1 VARTDWYI
9 DELKDLQMGLFKKIE
24 NIFKVRTQLTDTEVM
39 LLAKEIDFFDQLER
53 MGYNKI
59 LIRMQGQYE
68 DEVAQIFSSL
78 GASRMSRIPMD
89 AVRVMDDLIAFEMD
103 YLADSVKVYAKD
115 LKRAMLR
122 GIATGQSDRVIIE
135 SMKIQFGAGKGISG
149 REAQSLLGDA
159 FARFSNSTQ
168 AKAFEQFPEQKFIYV
183 GPNDAV
189 TRDACQRVLSG
200 SMSNNGFTLQEING
214 LANGSDFFGFSD
226 RGGYNCRHDWVPII

>member
-1 VARTDWYI
+1 MARTDWYI
-9 DELKDLQMGLFKKIE
+9 NELKDLQMGLFNKIE

-53 MGYNKI
+53 MGYNNI
-59 LIRMQGQYE
+59 LIKMQGQYE
-68 DEVAQIFSSL
+68 DEVAMIFRSL

-103 YLADSVKVYAKD
+103 YLADSVKVYAKA
-115 LKRAMLR
+115 LKNAMLR

-135 SMKIQFGAGKGISG
+135 SMKIQFGAGKGITG

-159 FARFSNSTQ
+159 FSRFSNSTQ
-168 AKAFEQFPEQKFIYV
+168 AKAFQEFPEQKFIYV

-200 SMSNNGFTLQEING
+200 SMSNDGFTAKEINA

-226 RGGYNCRHDWVPII
+226 SGGYNCRHDWVPIL

>member
-1 VARTDWYI
+1 MARTDWYI
-9 DELKDLQMGLFKKIE
+9 NELKDLQMGLFNKIE

-53 MGYNKI
+53 MGYNNI
-59 LIRMQGQYE
+59 LIKMQGQYE
-68 DEVAQIFSSL
+68 DEVAMIFRSL

-135 SMKIQFGAGKGISG
+135 SMKIQFGAGKGITG

-159 FARFSNSTQ
+159 FSRFSNSTQ
-168 AKAFEQFPEQKFIYV
+168 AKAFQEFPEQKFIYV

-200 SMSNNGFTLQEING
+200 SMSNDGFTAKEINA

-226 RGGYNCRHDWVPII
+226 RGGYNCRHDWVPIL

>member
-1 VARTDWYI
+1 MARTDWYI
-9 DELKDLQMGLFKKIE
+9 NELKDLQMGLFNKIE

-53 MGYNKI
+53 MGYNNI
-59 LIRMQGQYE
+59 LIKMQGQYE
-68 DEVAQIFSSL
+68 DEVAMIFRSL

-103 YLADSVKVYAKD
+103 YLADSVKVYAKA
-115 LKRAMLR
+115 LKNAMLR

-135 SMKIQFGAGKGISG
+135 SMKIQFGAGKGITG

-159 FARFSNSTQ
+159 FSRFSNSTQ
-168 AKAFEQFPEQKFIYV
+168 AKAFQEFPEQKFIYV

-200 SMSNNGFTLQEING
+200 SMSNDGFTAKEINA
-214 LANGSDFFGFSD
+214 LANGSDFFGISD
-226 RGGYNCRHDWVPII
+226 RGGYNCRHDWVPIL

>member
-1 VARTDWYI
+1 MARTDWYI
-9 DELKDLQMGLFKKIE
+9 NELKDLQMGLFNKIE

-53 MGYNKI
+53 MGYNNI
-59 LIRMQGQYE
+59 LIKMQGQYE
-68 DEVAQIFSSL
+68 DEVAMIFRSL

-135 SMKIQFGAGKGISG
+135 SMKIQFGAGKGITG

-159 FARFSNSTQ
+159 FSRFSNSTQ
-168 AKAFEQFPEQKFIYV
+168 AKAFQEFPEQKFIYV

-200 SMSNNGFTLQEING
+200 SMSNDGFTAKEINA